1 MFYKCSSLET
11 IPLLNTSNIT
21 DMSNMFEKSGI
32 KTIPALDTSKVTNM
46 GGMFGDCESLTY
58 LPALDTSHATN
69 MDNFIY
75 NWNERP
81 DFKSVYGIDFSSITS
96 QPSNFFSYYDSPD
109 LTHFIVNGKINFSW
123 NDNYGLQ
130 HFINLDYE
138 SVKSILEAM
147 NRTDNTN
154 AKKMKLNCVA
164 VDRNGELT
172 ALVASCAT
180 KGWTITGL
188 TVKEKSVINSITPNI
203 DHIVASDIKGMYE
216 VGLSF
221 TINTNGALEGGGYPN
236 KRTVANNAY
245 CQFDYYDATTDEKL
259 RDGETYTNSCYLP
272 PSTSGTSEV
281 KFYLSSSYKPDP
293 KSGEYALVGITFRSD
308 STAPYEYVDYYFKV
322 YPDGE

>member
-1 MFYKCSSLET
+1 
-11 IPLLNTSNIT
+11 
-21 DMSNMFEKSGI
+21 MSNMFEKSGI

-164 VDRNGELT
+164 VDRNGELA

-188 TVKEKSVINSITPNI
+188 TVKEKSVINSITPSS
-203 DHIVASDIKGMYE
+203 DHIHISDLRESGP
-216 VGLSF
+216 GLTL
-221 TINTNGALEGGGYPN
+221 TIDANEAWVGGGIPKKHTTSGSYIG
-236 KRTVANNAY
+236 Y
-245 CQFDYYDATTDEKL
+245 QYDFYDANTDEL
-259 RDGETYTNSCYLP
+259 TRTG
-272 PSTSGTSEV
+272 
-281 KFYLSSSYKPDP
+281 SSYQNMTNIWVPDNGSIGITNITGHYSASFLPAP
-293 KSGEYALVGITFRSD
+293 KSGEYALIGITFRNNV
-308 STAPYEYVDYYFKV
+308 TPYEYVDYYFKV